1 VTEAVLKSVEVVKPV
16 EGFPELAGGYY
27 ALLTFGSLLFMVVGL
42 YLPQILKLRVAGIEL
57 EKSSIDQAGA
67 GGTLGISS
75 GLAK

>member
-1 VTEAVLKSVEVVKPV
+1 
-16 EGFPELAGGYY
+16 
-27 ALLTFGSLLFMVVGL
+27 MVVGL

>member
-1 VTEAVLKSVEVVKPV
+1 
-16 EGFPELAGGYY
+16 
-27 ALLTFGSLLFMVVGL
+27 
-42 YLPQILKLRVAGIEL
+42 VAGIEL